1 MHVTLLVWFDGSLY
15 AAFALRAWIFRA
27 KVDCPVSKLAY
38 LSLSVVNSFLICVE
52 TLLSRYFWRRY
63 DSDSLALQSELS
75 PELSWRDLILFFV
88 KCMESLSSS
97 QSLMLTSLLLAS
109 TLGLASSFRRVGE
122 SLWIFLDALD
132 VLFDRKQ
139 SLCWILDSRS
149 VSSVRLFFN
158 GIE

>member
-15 AAFALRAWIFRA
+15 AAFALRLCIFRA

-109 TLGLASSFRRVGE
+109 TLGLASS
-122 SLWIFLDALD
+122 LWIFLDALD